1 MSLANPRLAA
11 RIAKALGLERARA
24 ITIRLAV
31 NDLISVEADYFPD
44 AEPGVVAGVAE
55 ELEKKRYVLV
65 ELKPDNA

>member
-44 AEPGVVAGVAE
+44 AEPIAGVAE
-55 ELEKKRYVLV
+55 ELETKRYVLV